1 MRKPRGLNEMP
12 APSPPPIYPHCL
24 HGVSVPRTRSESV
37 NPSCISGGRQWTVV
51 RGRQRA
57 CAGMAPADRRFDTGG
72 RRPFRGSHACHTG
85 SGRSHR
91 SSGRIPSGIEP
102 VSISPSWR
110 PGTDD
115 YSSACSQPATDRAC
129 FPRGSGVFP
138 ARVGSQVWVQ
148 AMVGLKAFRLLIVRL
163 ADRGTFSII
172 WVTRAMRDG
181 GRHG

>member
-12 APSPPPIYPHCL
+12 APSLPPTYPHCL
-24 HGVSVPRTRSESV
+24 HGVSVARTRSESV

-51 RGRQRA
+51 RGGQRA
-57 CAGMAPADRRFDTGG
+57 CAAMAPADRRFDTGG

-85 SGRSHR
+85 SGRSRR

-115 YSSACSQPATDRAC
+115 DSSACSQLLLTGRVSRA
-129 FPRGSGVFP
+129 G
-138 ARVGSQVWVQ
+138 RVTGWVQ
-148 AMVGLKAFRLLIVRL
+148 AMVGLKAFGLLIVRL
-163 ADRGTFSII
+163 ADRGTS
-172 WVTRAMRDG
+172 
-181 GRHG
+181 